1 MTNPCELCAVVG
13 GELLHQ
19 TELWRVV
26 RVDDANYPGFCR
38 IIWHQHQKEMS
49 DLTPDQR
56 QAFMQTVFTVED
68 VVRRVMQ
75 PDKINLAS
83 LGNLTPHL
91 HWHVIPRFVDD
102 IHFPQPIWGSQQRAP
117 DQAVLAAR
125 HALAATLLPA
135 IQNTFKQG
143 ST

>member
-13 GELLHQ
+13 GELMHQ
-19 TELWRVV
+19 TEFWRVV

-38 IIWHQHQKEMS
+38 VIWQQHQKEMN

-56 QAFMQTVFTVED
+56 QAFMQAVFTVED

-102 IHFPQPIWGSQQRAP
+102 SHFPQPIWGSQQRVP
-117 DQAVLAAR
+117 DQAILAAR
-125 HALAATLLPA
+125 HALAATLLSA
-135 IQNTFKQG
+135 IPNAFKQG